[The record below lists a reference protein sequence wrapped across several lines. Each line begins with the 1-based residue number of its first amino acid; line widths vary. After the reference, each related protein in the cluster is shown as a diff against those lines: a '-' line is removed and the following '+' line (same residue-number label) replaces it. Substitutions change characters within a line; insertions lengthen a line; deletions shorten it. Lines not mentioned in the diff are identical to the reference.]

1 MSSCVYMA
9 ISLCSP
15 GMNKHWR
22 TYLLPVHISR
32 LTSVASPTTQQT
44 KPTRTILTSK
54 IIIRSRGRGR
64 GRLARG
70 SKEGGG
76 YETLACELVEINRR
90 ERVASESNARMRP
103 PRAAYICSGPMRRE
117 TKGWARTRPVR
128 LKGGRA
134 GVATRRER
142 RVLIC
147 MSVVLSWG
155 TRNAHDP
162 HGGRCMSAGSQHD
175 THDSESMNAEVRA
188 RNSEAAARNHV
199 LVNAPSPCAS
209 STSALRAS
217 CSPHS
222 PTSTL

>member
-1 MSSCVYMA
+1 MCTSSCVYIA
-9 ISLCSP
+9 ISRCSP

-22 TYLLPVHISR
+22 TYLLPVHTSR

-54 IIIRSRGRGR
+54 IIIRTRGRGR
-64 GRLARG
+64 DRLARG
-70 SKEGGG
+70 SKEGRG

-103 PRAAYICSGPMRRE
+103 PRAAYICSGPMRRA

-128 LKGGRA
+128 LKGGR
-134 GVATRRER
+134 TSLPRREQ

-147 MSVVLSWG
+147 MSVVLSWA

-162 HGGRCMSAGSQHD
+162 HGGRCRILA
-175 THDSESMNAEVRA
+175 
-188 RNSEAAARNHV
+188 
-199 LVNAPSPCAS
+199 
-209 STSALRAS
+209 
-217 CSPHS
+217 
-222 PTSTL
+222 